1 MNLDSLPTGYQQPE
15 KLIIASNSLINV
27 QAIIEINGSLPILI
41 GDGKKPRIWLY
52 IPANKEGTEWYPL
65 VKDNFSTNKDVLLM
79 GKSNSVVIA
88 TPQGNVLECEKKS
101 SGEIEVTK
109 LDLRPFGIDFLAAGN
124 AISIM
129 GNTFSSNSFVNARV
143 MFGVGSA

>member
-65 VKDNFSTNKDVLLM
+65 VKDNFSTNKDV
-79 GKSNSVVIA
+79 S
-88 TPQGNVLECEKKS
+88 
-101 SGEIEVTK
+101 
-109 LDLRPFGIDFLAAGN
+109 
-124 AISIM
+124 
-129 GNTFSSNSFVNARV
+129 
-143 MFGVGSA
+143 